1 MWQTGLCPMDTTE
14 LWSQPKYQISWL
26 NNLCFVF
33 FWAALLLPEGAMP
46 WAGGGERLEGQYEG
60 QEGFLCACSGSY
72 SLPWTF
78 TVAGARDGHDPV
90 SLFLDSSSCGSSI
103 FYSKNY
109 ENSGVYAVPLSVK
122 SEALVSV
129 WLTTLPSVAGYV
141 LKIWP
146 EVQNHHFFSVKIC
159 SVGQQS
165 RLNLHSGH
173 LLAQHISAAIG
184 KHLPIGNHLFF
195 SPDPPTS
202 SEQWASGRKS
212 KDQKTNSYQRKKCHM
227 FIDFHWAMAVR
238 AHFQTCL

>member
-1 MWQTGLCPMDTTE
+1 MLVIALQDSVIAKSFRPFWRCLLQSGQLLYWKQTRAKPRVSPAAMWQTGLCPMDTTE

-146 EVQNHHFFSVKIC
+146 EVQNHHFFLWRFAVLVNNPGWIFTLVIC
-159 SVGQQS
+159 
-165 RLNLHSGH
+165 
-173 LLAQHISAAIG
+173 
-184 KHLPIGNHLFF
+184 
-195 SPDPPTS
+195 
-202 SEQWASGRKS
+202 
-212 KDQKTNSYQRKKCHM
+212 
-227 FIDFHWAMAVR
+227 
-238 AHFQTCL
+238 